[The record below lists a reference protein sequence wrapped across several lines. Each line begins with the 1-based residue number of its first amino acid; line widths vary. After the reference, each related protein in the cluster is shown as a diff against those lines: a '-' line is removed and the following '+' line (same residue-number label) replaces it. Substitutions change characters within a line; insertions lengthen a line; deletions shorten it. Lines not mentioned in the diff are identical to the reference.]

1 MEEIT
6 DFVVK
11 VLIILGGLGLLF
23 GAFFMLNFCLGVN
36 YAINSPTIRRG
47 S

>member
-6 DFVVK
+6 DFVIK

-23 GAFFMLNFCLGVN
+23 GAFFMFELLFRSHVCH
-36 YAINSPTIRRG
+36 
-47 S
+47 

>member
-23 GAFFMLNFCLGVN
+23 GAFFMFELLFRNQLCH
-36 YAINSPTIRRG
+36 
-47 S
+47 